1 MEKKKLYM
9 GAAAIGFVNGLFG
22 AGGGMLAVPLL
33 KKSGMGE
40 RLAHRSS
47 LLLILPLT
55 VFSVFLY
62 YLDGKIALSN
72 AFDYLIPGAVGALIG
87 TFLIAKLPA
96 KLLKGSF
103 SLLLIYSGIRMLLK

>member
-1 MEKKKLYM
+1 MKNSRKVF
-9 GAAAIGFVNGLFG
+9 GGAAIGFINGLFG

-33 KKSGMGE
+33 KSLGFSEKT
-40 RLAHRSS
+40 AHRSS

-62 YLDGKIALSN
+62 YFNGKIDLSS
-72 AFDYLIPGAVGALIG
+72 AFDYAFPGILGALSG

-96 KLLKGSF
+96 KLLKGGF